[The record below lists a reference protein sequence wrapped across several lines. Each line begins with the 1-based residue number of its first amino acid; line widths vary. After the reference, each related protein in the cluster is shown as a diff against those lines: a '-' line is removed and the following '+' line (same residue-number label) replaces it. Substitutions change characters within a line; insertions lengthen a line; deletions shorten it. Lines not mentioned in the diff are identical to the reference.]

1 MYDVIKKSEIPVV
14 SLQQV
19 KAHLRLDHA
28 EDDDY
33 LLHLITV
40 ATEWVEKLIES
51 PLLTATYKIKS
62 LAKRIKLPTQN
73 IVDIVSVVGI
83 GADGKKCSLNLY
95 NVEVSSKIS
104 VIVNCLYP
112 SIEVTYT
119 CGFGDRPKD
128 VPAPLRQAIINHVAC
143 HYECRTEIS
152 KEQYLVLLQLVHP
165 YRKVGLS

>member
-1 MYDVIKKSEIPVV
+1 MYDVVKKSEIPVI

-40 ATEWVEKLIES
+40 ATEWVEELIES
-51 PLLTATYKIKS
+51 PLLTATYKVKS
-62 LAKRIKLPTQN
+62 AAKRIKLPHQN
-73 IVDIVSVVGI
+73 IIDIVSVVGI
-83 GADGKKCSLNLY
+83 GADRKKRSLSLY
-95 NVEVSSKIS
+95 DVEVGSKVS
-104 VIVNCLYP
+104 VIVNSLYP

-128 VPAPLRQAIINHVAC
+128 VPAPLRQAVINHVAC

-152 KEQYLVLLQLVHP
+152 KEQYLMLLQLVHP